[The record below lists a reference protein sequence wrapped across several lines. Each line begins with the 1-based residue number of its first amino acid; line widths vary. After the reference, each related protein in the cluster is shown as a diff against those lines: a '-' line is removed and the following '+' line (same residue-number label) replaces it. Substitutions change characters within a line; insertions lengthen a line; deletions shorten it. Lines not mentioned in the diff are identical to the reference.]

1 MSEIVRCSRFSSG
14 TSSCPGDRW
23 VWPKGGSVVVL
34 QERWGWRGPCP
45 SAAVCEGV
53 RAAEWGGERVNGW
66 LSEGREQIRRSL
78 TDREGSY
85 SDQHRSRRTGPYPP
99 PHTHTHTQPRPVV
112 APQTSGAQ
120 PDAGLSSLHDC
131 ISGQIFYLIP
141 DKVLLFFFVC
151 FYSNYH
157 MIFFEATYSG
167 CLLLF
172 SLPSLKWR
180 PGMKSGFLFK
190 CAGKYQ
196 KISKD
201 ILYCMHGVC
210 ILNKTEDILLALHSW
225 MKFIKLKILMKC
237 RLSYTGGNIYIK
249 LARE

>member
-14 TSSCPGDRW
+14 TSSCPGDGW

-34 QERWGWRGPCP
+34 QERQGWRGPCL

-85 SDQHRSRRTGPYPP
+85 SDQHRSHRAGP
-99 PHTHTHTQPRPVV
+99 PHTHTHAHTPQPRPVV
-112 APQTSGAQ
+112 VAPPTSGAQ

-141 DKVLLFFFVC
+141 DKVLGFFFFFFVFFLATITPYFSRQLTVAA
-151 FYSNYH
+151 FYFSH
-157 MIFFEATYSG
+157 SPPWSG
-167 CLLLF
+167 GLGWSQDF
-172 SLPSLKWR
+172 SPNVLANIKR
-180 PGMKSGFLFK
+180 FLNISFTVCMG
-190 CAGKYQ
+190 CA
-196 KISKD
+196 
-201 ILYCMHGVC
+201 
-210 ILNKTEDILLALHSW
+210 
-225 MKFIKLKILMKC
+225 F
-237 RLSYTGGNIYIK
+237 
-249 LARE
+249 